1 MEQMIEMLDEG
12 IVSVRPMGEL
22 DHHSADE
29 IRRTVSH
36 LIYGGSISGIIWDL
50 GNLQF
55 MDSAGI
61 GLILGRMRD
70 LRAVE
75 GGTVILNPSPTMRKM
90 FEMSGLGDHLL
101 DGLPTDAIDRLGGIL
116 HGK

>member
-1 MEQMIEMLDEG
+1 MEQMIEMLEG
-12 IVSVRPMGEL
+12 GFVLVRPAGEL

-36 LIYGGSISGIIWDL
+36 LLYGGAISGIIWDL
-50 GNLQF
+50 GSLQF

-70 LRAVE
+70 LRTVD
-75 GGTVILNPSPTMRKM
+75 GGTVILNPSSTMRKM

-101 DGLPTDAIDRLGGIL
+101 DGTATDAIDKLGGIL